1 MTPWV
6 LACCQSRLSWVG
18 CLELCIGFY
27 VASLNAYISAV
38 THWIDMTQLAM
49 DSYLQGLIRMDSF
62 IQFHE
67 TLRLQW
73 GFKCHRV
80 LQGSRPLTTSFLA
93 STWWFLVLHEWF
105 QKMMSCSERLHVRV
119 WDIYKPFWHVLDLF
133 RGSACSEN
141 SQGPKIGVKPKN
153 LNVSSHATF
162 LVPIKRLLPRII
174 ESSLAMLA
182 VWNMGGVGLEEST

>member
-1 MTPWV
+1 MHVSQP
-6 LACCQSRLSWVG
+6 LLSGLTWNNLQWIAI
-18 CLELCIGFY
+18 CKGF
-27 VASLNAYISAV
+27 SAYP
-38 THWIDMTQLAM
+38 L
-49 DSYLQGLIRMDSF
+49 SF
-62 IQFHE
+62 NSVKKW
-67 TLRLQW
+67 RLQW

-119 WDIYKPFWHVLDLF
+119 WDIYKPFLHVLDLF

-141 SQGPKIGVKPKN
+141 SQGAKIGVEPKN
-153 LNVSSHATF
+153 LNVSCHGTF